1 VTATTSSE
9 IQTFVQPV
17 EERAVMVLPNDAHVR
32 AGRSRVLARMATTG
46 IYLLRGL
53 PRDLQRAAR
62 ARALAEGT
70 TLHSV
75 LLQGLREYAAG
86 TWTPRSDA

>member
-1 VTATTSSE
+1 
-9 IQTFVQPV
+9 
-17 EERAVMVLPNDAHVR
+17 MVLSVDAYVR
-32 AGRSRVLARMATTG
+32 SGRSRALARMAATV

-62 ARALAEGT
+62 VRARSEGT
-70 TLHSV
+70 TLRWV

-86 TWTPRSDA
+86 TWTPKSDDTVPDAAHR